1 MKKVLFKVHGT
12 RAERFNFYGGLLLLI
27 GVLLGL
33 LINVLLCSVVCGL
46 GSWLSWYALREG
58 LKEGELSKQ
67 QWARHPLLI
76 MSVIITVLV
85 PILFVGTIFGKL

>member
-27 GVLLGL
+27 GMLLGL
-33 LINVLLCSVVCGL
+33 LNHVLLCSVVCGL

-58 LKEGELSKQ
+58 LREGELSKQ
-67 QWARHPLLI
+67 QWVRHPLLI
-76 MSVIITVLV
+76 LSILISILV
-85 PILFVGTIFGKL
+85 PILFVGTILGKL

>member
-33 LINVLLCSVVCGL
+33 INVLLCSVGCGL

-58 LKEGELSKQ
+58 LREGELSKQ

-76 MSVIITVLV
+76 MSIIITVLV

>member
-12 RAERFNFYGGLLLLI
+12 RAERLNIYGGLLLLI
-27 GVLLGL
+27 GALLG

-58 LKEGELSKQ
+58 LREGELSKQ
-67 QWARHPLLI
+67 QWTRHPLLI
-76 MSVIITVLV
+76 MSIIISILA
-85 PILFVGTIFGKL
+85 PILFVGTILGKL